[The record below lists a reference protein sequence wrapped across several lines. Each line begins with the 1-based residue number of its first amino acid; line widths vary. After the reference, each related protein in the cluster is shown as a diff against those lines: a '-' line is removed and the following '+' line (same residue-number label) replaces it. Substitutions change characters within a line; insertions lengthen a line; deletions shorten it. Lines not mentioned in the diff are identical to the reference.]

1 MKKILFMLSIL
12 SVFFVMSCD
21 LLENLPKED
30 EVPQQQATTPLQVT
44 LLGEDASLF
53 KLAIMSDLKA
63 SSSATVQESPAT
75 WQLNISESSSEIH
88 VSAFIDANNNNV
100 MEDSEMRTGSIFT
113 AEKEVQN
120 NYAINLGKTTVHVTL
135 LGDLSGLTNPKLIHN
150 GMQSGSSSRVIS
162 AINTS
167 EFITYCNTTGKYGA
181 RGYLN
186 IFQDLDNDNYRD
198 SAEPYEFVTH
208 YGWDYTNDIHVILE
222 LDGYTPALL
231 PENGEIGFRLSDT
244 ALHYGFVFDNN
255 QNKHFFIVP
264 IGENSD
270 GAGVTCFL
278 CEDIEPAD
286 QSGDHSGDHLWKLF
300 DSVYGNWTDN
310 RSDVIQN
317 YNAQNEL
324 WVQNLKDLIR
334 NLEEEKGLTVEGK
347 DLVGM

>member
-150 GMQSGSSSRVIS
+150 GMQSGSSSRVVCPID
-162 AINTS
+162 TT
-167 EFITYCNTTGKYGA
+167 EFVTYSNTTGKYGA
-181 RGYLN
+181 NGYLN
-186 IFQDLDNDNYRD
+186 IFDDTDDDGYKDIGESYVFDNHYSWSY
-198 SAEPYEFVTH
+198 SANMTVLLTM
-208 YGWDYTNDIHVILE
+208 N
-222 LDGYTPALL
+222 GYTPAPLTEEDKI
-231 PENGEIGFRLSDT
+231 PFRFSDT
-244 ALHYGFVFDNN
+244 AAHYGFIYDDEQEKNY
-255 QNKHFFIVP
+255 FIVP
-264 IGENSD
+264 IGEDSD
-270 GAGVTCFL
+270 GAGITCPNCVENPN
-278 CEDIEPAD
+278 CEFYN
-286 QSGDHSGDHLWKLF
+286 HTGDHLWVLF
-300 DSVYGNWTDN
+300 TPVYGASTLN
-310 RSDVIQN
+310 RLQVIPN

-334 NLEEEKGLTVEGK
+334 NLEEIKGLTVEGK